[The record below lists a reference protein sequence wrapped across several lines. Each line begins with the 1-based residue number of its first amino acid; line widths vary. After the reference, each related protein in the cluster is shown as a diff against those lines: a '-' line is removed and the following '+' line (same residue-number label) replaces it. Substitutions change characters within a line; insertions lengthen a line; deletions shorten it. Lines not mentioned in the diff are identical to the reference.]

1 MGDISSLSG
10 RMASD
15 DVLLFEANMLL
26 SNDLINEMQ
35 DQQNTYEIIRR
46 YSRQKVKDEIV
57 AVQKIFTSAPQYQ
70 GFMQRIANL
79 FRKD

>member
-1 MGDISSLSG
+1 
-10 RMASD
+10 
-15 DVLLFEANMLL
+15 
-26 SNDLINEMQ
+26 MQ

-57 AVQKIFTSAPQYQ
+57 AVQKIFTSASQYQ